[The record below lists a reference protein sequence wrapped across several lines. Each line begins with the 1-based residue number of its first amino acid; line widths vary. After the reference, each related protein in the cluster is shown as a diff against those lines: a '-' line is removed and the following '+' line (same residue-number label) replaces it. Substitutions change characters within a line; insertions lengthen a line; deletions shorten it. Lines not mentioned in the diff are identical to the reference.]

1 MLDIFSGI
9 LFAAPAS
16 SFVAGV
22 YFKKTT
28 PTIAITSII
37 CGLGSGLAAYF
48 LIPNEDI
55 NWFVGNILALL
66 VPAVIVIIGSL
77 FSRHSFDFK
86 KLEKYEPDHNVNR

>member
-1 MLDIFSGI
+1 MDKKWNPEEYNNFDMTLEECRR
-9 LFAAPAS
+9 
-16 SFVAGV
+16 V
-22 YFKKTT
+22 KKTT
-28 PTIAITSII
+28 PAIAITSIV

-48 LIPNEDI
+48 LIPNDDI

-86 KLEKYEPDHNVNR
+86 KLEEYEPDHAVNR